1 MTFTAYQIRLF
12 QHQHTQTSILKDFT
26 HKKNTFFV
34 TLKPHF
40 VFLQKKSFG
49 AEHAA
54 AKYVYFTSAVHFENC
69 GFFFKRKILDI

>member
-1 MTFTAYQIRLF
+1 MTFTAYQNPTVSTSTYTNINFERLHI
-12 QHQHTQTSILKDFT
+12 Q
-26 HKKNTFFV
+26 KKYFLRHIKATFF
-34 TLKPHF
+34 
-40 VFLQKKSFG
+40 FLQKKSFG